1 MYKIKNKICQTK
13 NKFNMQIQSLSI
25 VVPGGCP
32 NNCPCCVSKLHTDID
47 SYKNQLEDN
56 YQFEALYS
64 ADFKDALE
72 FARDNGCNAMMFTGD
87 GEPLMNKNFMRKVAE
102 LNRQL
107 KNPFLW
113 NEIQTTGVFLLDKG
127 NNGGEKNLRWLRDYM
142 RIKMISLSVFNP
154 FDSDENAK
162 CTRPKNAKAYVDV
175 EATCAAIR
183 KYNFGL
189 RLSLNLYDYY
199 DGIAPVTIFNR
210 AKELGAN
217 QITFRVLYNI
227 DNPKTSAEKG
237 INDWI
242 IENKCAE
249 ETVWLINSYIRDNGR
264 PLERL
269 PFGAIRYSVHG
280 MSCVVDDDCMSSK
293 TEEIKDQVKYL
304 ILRPDCKLYTRWD
317 DEGSMLF

>member
-1 MYKIKNKICQTK
+1 
-13 NKFNMQIQSLSI
+13 MQIQSLSI

-32 NNCPCCVSKLHTDID
+32 NDCPCCVSKLHTDVD
-47 SYKNQLEDN
+47 TYENQLEDN

-64 ADFKDALE
+64 SDFKDALE

-87 GEPLMNKNFMRKVAE
+87 GEPLMNRGFIRKVVE
-102 LNRQL
+102 LNNQL
-107 KNPFLW
+107 TKPFRW
-113 NEIQTTGVFLLDKG
+113 KEIQTTGVFLLKKAK
-127 NNGGEKNLRWLRDYM
+127 NGGEENLRWLRDYV

-162 CTRPKNAKAYVDV
+162 CTRPKNPKAYVDV
-175 EATCAAIR
+175 EATCAAIK

-189 RLSLNLYDYY
+189 RLSINLYNYY
-199 DGIAPVTIFNR
+199 DGLDPVKIFEK
-210 AKELGAN
+210 AKQLGAN

-227 DNPKTSAEKG
+227 DNPLTEDEKK

-242 IENKCAE
+242 IENKCSE
-249 ETVWLINSYIRDNGR
+249 ETVQRINDYIKTHGR
-264 PLERL
+264 ALERL

-280 MSCVVDDDCMSSK
+280 MSCVLDDDCMNSK
-293 TEEIKDQVKYL
+293 TEDVKDQVKYL